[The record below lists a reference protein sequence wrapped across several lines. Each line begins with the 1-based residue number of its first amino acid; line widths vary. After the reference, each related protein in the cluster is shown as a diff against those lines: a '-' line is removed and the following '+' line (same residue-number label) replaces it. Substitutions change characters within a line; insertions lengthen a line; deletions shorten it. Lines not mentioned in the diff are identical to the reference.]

1 MATPITWRTIA
12 GPNFN
17 NSGLGTAV
25 QAFGSAGEGFSR
37 FGGEMLENQG
47 RADNQYTNQEIAEA
61 LRTGKVNP
69 NLNPRADSARVQD
82 ALLGLQTG
90 QSDLET
96 AKVGREL
103 TIQDTLL
110 GKENTSDKQYENSE
124 AFRTLEADSI
134 KSEIN
139 RRKAQTAN
147 EQADTKLR
155 GKEFEITAEQF
166 KITKAAR
173 EGRDL
178 INDFQDSQTERFA
191 NDIIKAEYPDV
202 AQVTEAQFTDI
213 MTRATA
219 KSLGVEGRSA
229 ARGEFQRLKLPEE
242 AWTNSGYGE
251 QDEQAK
257 AIQTALSTERIK
269 RQEIARE
276 NGQEAE
282 YLAGQ
287 GNYSMM
293 GWENGNVVP
302 INNPSHAKAQKEAV
316 DNAAKGIGV
325 LIANGMNA
333 DKWSDDEKATVE
345 LVRGL
350 FPTSTLFSQI
360 VKSFVIGGKLSEA
373 ELRQA
378 AGEGAQALLERA
390 KIEANPTYG
399 TLRDNPRADA
409 NAIINGTSAGG
420 PNAPLTTADVL
431 ARMQAR

>member
-1 MATPITWRTIA
+1 
-12 GPNFN
+12 
-17 NSGLGTAV
+17 
-25 QAFGSAGEGFSR
+25 
-37 FGGEMLENQG
+37 
-47 RADNQYTNQEIAEA
+47 
-61 LRTGKVNP
+61 
-69 NLNPRADSARVQD
+69 VQD

-134 KSEIN
+134 RSEID

-147 EQADTKLR
+147 EKADTKLR

-191 NDIIKAEYPDV
+191 NDIIKAEYPVV

-257 AIQTALSTERIK
+257 AIQTTLSTERFK
-269 RQEIARE
+269 RQELARE
-276 NGQEAE
+276 AGQEAE

-293 GWENGNVVP
+293 GWENGDVVP

-325 LIANGMNA
+325 LIANGMSA
-333 DKWSDDEKATVE
+333 DKWSEDEKATVE

-360 VKSFVIGGKLSEA
+360 VKSFVIGGKLDEVG
-373 ELRQA
+373 LREA
-378 AGEGAQALLERA
+378 AGNGAKALLQRA
-390 KIEANPTYG
+390 QIEANPTYG
-399 TLRDNPRADA
+399 TLRDNPRVDA